1 MILTSARLNNES
13 SEALAKGKKDSNHQ
27 IIYRDQVLER
37 FTHSGWVF
45 FQRPKECGGGFWLGR
60 TYEDCFWLE
69 LEFSV
74 SLYDGLG
81 FLMEVTR
88 GEQRSDEVDANY
100 PLFD

>member
-1 MILTSARLNNES
+1 M
-13 SEALAKGKKDSNHQ
+13 
-27 IIYRDQVLER
+27 
-37 FTHSGWVF
+37 
-45 FQRPKECGGGFWLGR
+45 GR
-60 TYEDCFWLE
+60 IYEDCFWLE
-69 LEFSV
+69 LEFPV